1 MGLFT
6 LHNDHWTFKS
16 YNLVLKVVFIF
27 QSFPVISVV
36 HSQYFCFLYLYL
48 LSSLYLFRSFDPH
61 QTGKIDEKQFRR
73 IMRSK
78 EAIPEEDVE
87 EMLTGRNQ
95 GGGFKESDWLGMV
108 IQLRV
113 HH

>member
-1 MGLFT
+1 
-6 LHNDHWTFKS
+6 
-16 YNLVLKVVFIF
+16 
-27 QSFPVISVV
+27 
-36 HSQYFCFLYLYL
+36 
-48 LSSLYLFRSFDPH
+48 
-61 QTGKIDEKQFRR
+61 
-73 IMRSK
+73 MRSK

-113 HH
+113 H